1 MRYPTVEMLL
11 SIYGYPNITNWKLP
25 LVAHPNRLG
34 HDDSNFGT
42 VAPGSDP
49 VQHSGHSRGGPPVTT
64 LARNI
69 SSWLIIATVV
79 ATSGTVGTTV
89 AFQDS
94 AQDIQTEN
102 EDLRAENE
110 ELREQLNETR
120 EERQAE
126 KSRAEELN
134 KQLETRNEDVEI
146 LVLELERKEKML
158 NASQARLAESRENQA
173 GMPRSE
179 MEKRLD
185 YLCAQPEN
193 IDRFG
198 CQEFGP
204 DE

>member
-1 MRYPTVEMLL
+1 
-11 SIYGYPNITNWKLP
+11 
-25 LVAHPNRLG
+25 
-34 HDDSNFGT
+34 
-42 VAPGSDP
+42 
-49 VQHSGHSRGGPPVTT
+49 
-64 LARNI
+64 
-69 SSWLIIATVV
+69 VV
-79 ATSGTVGTTV
+79 ATSGIVGTTV

-102 EDLRAENE
+102 EALHAENE

-120 EERQAE
+120 EDRKAE
-126 KSRAEELN
+126 KSRAADLN
-134 KQLETRNEDVEI
+134 KQLETRNEDVDT
-146 LVLELERKEKML
+146 LLSELERKEKML

-173 GMPRSE
+173 GMSRSE

>member
-1 MRYPTVEMLL
+1 M
-11 SIYGYPNITNWKLP
+11 
-25 LVAHPNRLG
+25 
-34 HDDSNFGT
+34 
-42 VAPGSDP
+42 
-49 VQHSGHSRGGPPVTT
+49 TT

-102 EDLRAENE
+102 EALRAENE
-110 ELREQLNETR
+110 ELRAQLNESR
-120 EERQAE
+120 EDRQAA
-126 KSRAEELN
+126 KARAKELN
-134 KQLETRNEDVEI
+134 RQLETRNEDVNT
-146 LVLELERKEKML
+146 LVSELETKEKML
-158 NASQARLAESRENQA
+158 NASQARLAESRESQA
-173 GMPRSE
+173 GMSRSE

-193 IDRFG
+193 RERFG

-204 DE
+204 NG